1 MRKRL
6 TPGVVLGIIAV
17 GFAMSG
23 SAVAGSLITSAKIK
37 DGTIR
42 NKDIKK
48 GTIALNRLTPAAQS
62 AIRRTTQA
70 GARGAT
76 GATGTAGA
84 PGAPGAA
91 GADGTSVLPSP
102 TVVPT
107 SGNWGVINRNTIGSP
122 AASLRSGPANPAL
135 GDGSLNLSVGTP
147 DEKIAFGNEVDSVAG
162 GLFANIQ
169 QVGFRVYTTGRTRPR
184 AVPHRTCR
192 GSPSRSIP
200 TSTATPASNYSS
212 LVWMPENSASNP
224 WSPYIDA
231 TTSRPLGRHRRRVHR
246 DPVPTSTASRCT
258 FAELQDHLDDGGDP
272 ATILTVAVGKGRDFA
287 WSGSVDGLRIN
298 DTVFDFEER
307 GVFTTAP

>member
-1 MRKRL
+1 MRKRF

-23 SAVAGSLITSAKIK
+23 RAVAGSLITSAKIK

-70 GARGAT
+70 GPRGAT

-91 GADGTSVLPSP
+91 GADGTTVLPSP

-107 SGNWGVINRNTIGSP
+107 SGNWGLINRNTEGS
-122 AASLRSGPANPAL
+122 ATAFLRSGPADPAL
-135 GDGSLNLSVGTP
+135 GSGSLNLTVGGPT
-147 DEKIAFGNEVDSVAG
+147 EKVSFGNEVDSIAG
-162 GLFANIQ
+162 GLVANLS
-169 QVGFRVYTTGRTRPR
+169 QVGFRVYTTGENITK
-184 AVPHRTCR
+184 
-192 GSPSRSIP
+192 GG
-200 TSTATPASNYSS
+200 ATPNMPGITFEIDPNRGDKPATNYAS
-212 LVWMPENSASNP
+212 LVYMPPNSPRNQ
-224 WSPYIDA
+224 WSDYIDA
-231 TTSRPLGRHRRRVHR
+231 TTTGLWGLTGGAFGADECSIDHG
-246 DPVPTSTASRCT
+246 RCT
-258 FAELQDHLDDGGDP
+258 FEEIQDYLDDGGDP
-272 ATILTVAVGKGRDFA
+272 ATILTAAVAKGKDFF
-287 WSGSVDGLRIN
+287 WSGAVDGLRIN
-298 DTVFDFEER
+298 DTVLDFEER